1 MSSAPDPGAGFQA
14 ATGIYLGALVSGLV
28 SLGMAVGDASSGA
41 FFSVITTVFT
51 GGLILGALGAWARP
65 GLAGRLGEQRWR
77 LVLTSAPAVAI
88 AGLAW
93 ALFAMGA
100 GANEWYL
107 VPLGGTVFVALVS
120 GWVLAAMARETHLE
134 SIIDEP
140 AVRWEWQRVGVDVA
154 TVGIGVAFLAV
165 GIGFWTTTGG
175 TSIMFFF
182 VAIVFILQ
190 GVSPLFVAGDSPW
203 ASTALF
209 YNPEA
214 FDRGHHVIQATD
226 VGLILKPTMKPAYK
240 KRLPWHRVTDVT
252 LTEREL
258 HLECR
263 WRPDIRCDR
272 DVIKDADEVAATLR
286 RYLKGS
292 GRETVKQSQSA
303 GN

>member
-1 MSSAPDPGAGFQA
+1 MLFPILNPTETYRCVPAVTPITPPTDMSSAPDPGAGFQA

-190 GVSPLFVAGDSPW
+190 GVSHCSSP
-203 ASTALF
+203 
-209 YNPEA
+209 
-214 FDRGHHVIQATD
+214 ATLH
-226 VGLILKPTMKPAYK
+226 G
-240 KRLPWHRVTDVT
+240 RLPRCSTIPRH
-252 LTEREL
+252 LT
-258 HLECR
+258 
-263 WRPDIRCDR
+263 
-272 DVIKDADEVAATLR
+272 ADT
-286 RYLKGS
+286 
-292 GRETVKQSQSA
+292 T
-303 GN
+303 